1 MTEGEKRKFRYIC
14 NSVYC
19 DALCG
24 IVEVALQ
31 TNLVN
36 MLLPINCSA
45 LLKCFLADNS
55 ILKTEFLKFEI
66 CRRHF
71 SNSEHLTNAYLR

>member
-1 MTEGEKRKFRYIC
+1 MAEGEKRKFRYIC

-19 DALCG
+19 DTLCG

-36 MLLPINCSA
+36 MVLPINCNA

-55 ILKTEFLKFEI
+55 ILIEFLKFEI
-66 CRRHF
+66 CRRYF